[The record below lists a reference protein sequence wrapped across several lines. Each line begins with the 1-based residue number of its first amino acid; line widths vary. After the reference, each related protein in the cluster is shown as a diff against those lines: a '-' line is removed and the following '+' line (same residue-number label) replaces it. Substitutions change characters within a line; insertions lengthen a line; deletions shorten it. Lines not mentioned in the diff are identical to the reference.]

1 MTRSLLPLPALL
13 ATAAAAVLAA
23 TALPATAGPGHA
35 HDARAEAAAERA
47 TERQRQ
53 DLYKAWFPDLATARK
68 AAISLHG
75 RLLETEYERGWQI
88 FELDGE
94 HAAILQRFGYRL
106 EPATEFIARRN
117 AFLDSIDAA
126 NARRRST
133 DASAAD
139 VGVQAIPGYACY
151 ETVEETFAA
160 AQGMV
165 AARPQLAALV
175 DIGDSWQ
182 KSTNRGGYDMAVLR
196 LTNAATTGTGG
207 APKPKL
213 FITSAIHAR
222 EYVTAPLSLAF
233 AKWLFDGHGVNADA
247 TWLLDHHEVHLLL
260 HTNPDG
266 RKKAESGLSWRK
278 NTNTAYCGARSNNRG
293 ADLNRNFTF
302 SWNSTNGQ
310 GSSGNQC
317 DLTYRGPSAASEP
330 ETRAVEAYVRS
341 LWPDRRGPAK
351 TDAAPADTSGIHIDL
366 HSYSQLVLWP
376 WGDTP
381 TAAPNGAAL
390 QTLGRRF
397 AWFNNYTPTQS
408 IGLYPTDGTSDGPGY
423 GELGVAAY
431 TFELGTS
438 FFQDC
443 TSYENTIK
451 PRNLQALVYAAK
463 VARAPY
469 QLPGGP
475 DVTALSLSAAV
486 VDAGTP
492 VTLTASVSDAR
503 FQQGNGA
510 EPVQAIAAVQAF
522 VDVPPW
528 ADGATPLALA
538 AADGS
543 FNSSTE
549 GATGVLDTAALAAGR
564 HTVFVRGIDTS
575 GQAGPVSAVF
585 LDIGGTPPPPPPAIT
600 LALSSTKVRFN
611 RWDVTL
617 TWANASGAN
626 VDLYVNGGLLTST
639 ANDGSYT
646 EQRGRGTWR
655 YKVCLSGS
663 TATCSAEQSVTF

>member
-1 MTRSLLPLPALL
+1 MMHIMRRRIWSALPADGAIAVFSAQPHFELARQLEGLESQWADPAGIADRVTLIDLSGDFRLSDGLLFEAAYGKAMRRSGAFLRRTATNRENPMTRSLLPLPALL

-126 NARRRST
+126 NARRRSA

-151 ETVEETFAA
+151 ETVEETLAA

-260 HTNPDG
+260 QTNPDG
-266 RKKAESGLSWRK
+266 RKKAEAGPVVAQEHQHRLLRRTQQQPRRRPQPQLHVQLEQHQRPGLQRQPV
-278 NTNTAYCGARSNNRG
+278 RP
-293 ADLNRNFTF
+293 DLPRP
-302 SWNSTNGQ
+302 Q
-310 GSSGNQC
+310 
-317 DLTYRGPSAASEP
+317 RRER
-330 ETRAVEAYVRS
+330 TRDAG
-341 LWPDRRGPAK
+341 RRGLHPQPLARPPRPGQ
-351 TDAAPADTSGIHIDL
+351 TDAAPADTSGIHLDL
-366 HSYSQLVLWP
+366 HSYSELVLWP

-397 AWFNNYTPTQS
+397 AWFNDYTPTQS

-438 FFQDC
+438 FFQNC

-492 VTLTASVSDAR
+492 VTLTASVTDTR
-503 FQQGNGA
+503 FNQSNGA

-528 ADGATPLALA
+528 ADGRHA
-538 AADGS
+538 A
-543 FNSSTE
+543 
-549 GATGVLDTAALAAGR
+549 GAGRRPTAASTAAPKAPPACSTRR
-564 HTVFVRGIDTS
+564 HWPP
-575 GQAGPVSAVF
+575 A
-585 LDIGGTPPPPPPAIT
+585 GTPCSCAASTPA
-600 LALSSTKVRFN
+600 ARPA
-611 RWDVTL
+611 R
-617 TWANASGAN
+617 
-626 VDLYVNGGLLTST
+626 
-639 ANDGSYT
+639 
-646 EQRGRGTWR
+646 
-655 YKVCLSGS
+655 
-663 TATCSAEQSVTF
+663 